1 MKLNRRSFIK
11 LVPALALAIAA
22 GSWWLLGRSATEPN
36 ITSQTTQDS
45 TRTEQTA
52 TSKKTSGFPVTWNG
66 DLPTKIDLNSY
77 RLRVDGDV
85 SKPLELTVDDLYAM
99 SDVQKILKIQCVEG
113 WAADVLWEGI
123 PILSLLSRAGASPKN
138 IAHVTVRSI
147 TSYNAMLSSDEV
159 ADPANMIALKAGGV
173 PLTVEHGF
181 PARLVAPARLGL
193 EWVKYVSRITCTSK

>member
-36 ITSQTTQDS
+36 ITSQPTQDS
-45 TRTEQTA
+45 THTEQAVTPEV
-52 TSKKTSGFPVTWNG
+52 SDFPVTWNG
-66 DLPTKIDLNSY
+66 DLPTKIDLDSY
-77 RLRVDGDV
+77 RLSVDGGV

-99 SDVQKILKIQCVEG
+99 SDVQKILKIECVEG

-123 PILSLLSRAGASPKN
+123 PILNLLNRAGVPPKN
-138 IAHVTVRSI
+138 IAHVTMQSI
-147 TSYNAMLSSDEV
+147 TGYNTTLSSDEV
-159 ADPANMIALKAGGV
+159 ANPANMIALKAGGV

-193 EWVKYVSRITCTSK
+193 EWIKYVSRITCTSK